1 MKLAFSIGMRFL
13 KTSKVQT
20 AFIVLG
26 IVIGVAV
33 QVFVGSLIEGLQQ
46 SLVDGTIGSSP
57 HITIVNSQ
65 DSDPFEDDN
74 ALYESLTEDER
85 LTAVTKS
92 FSRNGFVSLDEDT
105 TKAVFL
111 RGFDLAEA
119 EDIYSFE
126 DSLVEGDIP
135 SANNEVLVGTNFAQ
149 DNNLYV
155 GDAIDFLATT
165 DSMEELT
172 IAGIFDLGVASL
184 NEQWVV
190 TDLETSQTLFD
201 ETTNLTSIETQID
214 DVFAADTIASEIDS
228 QVADSNLKT
237 SNWKET
243 NEALLSGLSGQS
255 ISSYM
260 IQVFVLVAV
269 LLGIA
274 SVLAISA
281 VQKSKQLGILK
292 AMGIKDKT
300 AGQIFLFQGF
310 ILGTFGAL
318 IGAGVGLGLMYTFS
332 IFVQNTDGTP
342 LVPFYFNTQFVILST
357 VIAIIA
363 STIAAF
369 IPAKNSSRLN
379 PMEVIQNG

>member
-1 MKLAFSIGMRFL
+1 MKLAFSIGIRFL

-20 AFIVLG
+20 DFIVLG

-111 RGFDLAEA
+111 RGFDLEDA

>member
-111 RGFDLAEA
+111 RGFDLEDA

-300 AGQIFLFQGF
+300 AGQIFLLQGF

>member
-20 AFIVLG
+20 AFIILG

-65 DSDPFEDDN
+65 DSDPFEDDK

-92 FSRNGFVSLDEDT
+92 FSRNGFVSFDEDT

-111 RGFDLAEA
+111 RGFDLADA

-135 SANNEVLVGTNFAQ
+135 SADNEVLVGTNFAQ
-149 DNNLYV
+149 DNNLSI
-155 GDAIDFLATT
+155 GDSIDFLATT

-184 NEQWVV
+184 NEQWLV

-201 ETTNLTSIETQID
+201 EANNLTTIETQID

-255 ISSYM
+255 VSSYM

-310 ILGTFGAL
+310 VLGTFGAL

-332 IFVQNTDGTP
+332 IFVQNPDGTP

>member
-57 HITIVNSQ
+57 HITIINSQ
-65 DSDPFEDDN
+65 DSEPFEDDST
-74 ALYESLTEDER
+74 LYESLTEDDR

-92 FSRNGFVSLDEDT
+92 FSRNGFIALDEDT

-111 RGFDLAEA
+111 RGFDLADA

-126 DSLVEGDIP
+126 DNLVEGNIP
-135 SANNEVLVGTNFAQ
+135 SAENEVLIGVNFAQ
-149 DNNLYV
+149 NNNLYI
-155 GDAIDFLATT
+155 GDSIDFLATT
-165 DSMEELT
+165 DSMEALT

-184 NEQWVV
+184 NEQWLV

-201 ETTNLTSIETQID
+201 EANRLTTIETQID
-214 DVFAADTIASEIDS
+214 DVFAADTIASEIAS
-228 QVADSNLKT
+228 QVDDSNLKT

-310 ILGTFGAL
+310 VLGTFGAL
-318 IGAGVGLGLMYTFS
+318 IGAGVGLGLMYVFS
-332 IFVQNTDGTP
+332 MFVQNSDGTP

>member
-20 AFIVLG
+20 AFIILG

-65 DSDPFEDDN
+65 DSDPFEDDK
-74 ALYESLTEDER
+74 ALYESLAEDER

-92 FSRNGFVSLDEDT
+92 FSRNGFVSFDEDT

-111 RGFDLAEA
+111 RGFDLADA

-135 SANNEVLVGTNFAQ
+135 SADNEVLVGTNFAQ

-184 NEQWVV
+184 NEQWLV

-201 ETTNLTSIETQID
+201 EANNLTTIETQID

-255 ISSYM
+255 VSSYM

-310 ILGTFGAL
+310 VLGTFGAL

-332 IFVQNTDGTP
+332 IFVQNPDGTP

>member
-65 DSDPFEDDN
+65 DSEPFEDDST
-74 ALYESLTEDER
+74 LYESLTEDDR

-92 FSRNGFVSLDEDT
+92 FSRNGFIALDEDT

-111 RGFDLAEA
+111 RGFDLADA

-126 DSLVEGDIP
+126 DNLVEGNIP
-135 SANNEVLVGTNFAQ
+135 SADNEVLVGVNFAQ
-149 DNNLYV
+149 NNNLYT
-155 GDAIDFLATT
+155 GDSIDFLATT
-165 DSMEELT
+165 DSMEALT

-184 NEQWVV
+184 NEQWLV

-201 ETTNLTSIETQID
+201 EANRLTTIETQID
-214 DVFAADTIASEIDS
+214 DVFAADTIASEIAS
-228 QVADSNLKT
+228 QVDDSNLKT

-310 ILGTFGAL
+310 VLGTFGAL
-318 IGAGVGLGLMYTFS
+318 IGAGVGLGLMYVFS
-332 IFVQNTDGTP
+332 MFVQNSDGTP

>member
-111 RGFDLAEA
+111 RGFDLADA

-126 DSLVEGDIP
+126 DSLVEGNIP

-310 ILGTFGAL
+310 VLGTFGAL

>member
-111 RGFDLAEA
+111 RGFDLADA

>member
-20 AFIVLG
+20 AFIILG

-111 RGFDLAEA
+111 RGFDLADA

-310 ILGTFGAL
+310 VLGTFGAL

-332 IFVQNTDGTP
+332 IFVQNPDGTP

>member
-111 RGFDLAEA
+111 RGFDLEDA

>member
-20 AFIVLG
+20 AFIILG

-33 QVFVGSLIEGLQQ
+33 HLFVGSLIEGLQQ

-111 RGFDLAEA
+111 RGFDLADA

-255 ISSYM
+255 VSSYM

-310 ILGTFGAL
+310 VLGTFGAL

-332 IFVQNTDGTP
+332 IFVQNPDGTP

>member
-1 MKLAFSIGMRFL
+1 MRLAFSIGMRFL

-20 AFIVLG
+20 AFIILG

-65 DSDPFEDDN
+65 DSDPFEDDK
-74 ALYESLTEDER
+74 ALYESLAEDER

-92 FSRNGFVSLDEDT
+92 FSRNGFVSFDEDT

-111 RGFDLAEA
+111 RGFDLADA

-135 SANNEVLVGTNFAQ
+135 SADNEVLVGTNFAQ
-149 DNNLYV
+149 DNNLSI
-155 GDAIDFLATT
+155 GDSIDFLATT

-184 NEQWVV
+184 NEQWLV

-201 ETTNLTSIETQID
+201 EANNLTTIETQID

-310 ILGTFGAL
+310 VLGTFGAL

-332 IFVQNTDGTP
+332 IFVQNPDGTP